1 MHMKCLQWALVKP
14 YLYLALNHRFQLIPL
29 LLRGL
34 DLPDAEIRGNVI
46 DTFLAAAEGES
57 PEKSLVSEHS
67 VTLVNAMLRNSKV
80 GEVTSIVRFGFL
92 LYKNVFSEI
101 WPQQRV
107 RTSALRYL
115 GILPSIVRYDVLH
128 PYKPIVLRELA
139 DVLDDPK
146 RAVRREAVD
155 ARYCPP
161 FKSPIP
167 HVNVYW

>member
-1 MHMKCLQWALVKP
+1 VALTSLIKSVP
-14 YLYLALNHRFQLIPL
+14 RAAYVHEMPSLIPL

-34 DLPDAEIRGNVI
+34 DLPDPDIRGNII

-80 GEVTSIVRFGFL
+80 GDMTSI
-92 LYKNVFSEI
+92 
-101 WPQQRV
+101 RV

-115 GILPSIVRYDVLH
+115 GILPNIIRYDVLH
-128 PYKPIVLRELA
+128 PYKPRVLRELA

-146 RAVRREAVD
+146 RVVRKEAVD
-155 ARYCPP
+155 ARTNW
-161 FKSPIP
+161 FK
-167 HVNVYW
+167 YKG